1 MDAFIHYLKLF
12 FVFTFKP
19 IIPYLPRKIIRM
31 LGAFSGVLSYL
42 FEHEKRKIIEE
53 EVRLLLGK
61 EVVGKNL
68 KRISLRS
75 FCNLRENLF
84 EGWLDSQLNPDKIK
98 EIYTFENKT
107 YLDEVLEM
115 GKGAII
121 LVAHFGNYKM
131 ILPALGYR
139 GYHVH
144 QVAANPASWKGEN
157 KVHNKI
163 MEMELEREKH
173 LPANFIYIDKFLR
186 DIFRV
191 LSKNEIMVI
200 ALDGPMSGKRVSL
213 QFLNRN
219 ASFSV
224 TPIKLAA
231 KTGTPLIPVFI
242 VRKKNERYRI
252 IFEKPIFIDKTRG
265 REIFIEKALKH
276 FVNLLGSYVRQY
288 PCHYGLSLFM
298 FRLWE
303 KQFQLSFFDKQT
315 LPVSEENK
323 Q

>member
-1 MDAFIHYLKLF
+1 
-12 FVFTFKP
+12 
-19 IIPYLPRKIIRM
+19 
-31 LGAFSGVLSYL
+31 
-42 FEHEKRKIIEE
+42 
-53 EVRLLLGK
+53 
-61 EVVGKNL
+61 
-68 KRISLRS
+68 
-75 FCNLRENLF
+75 
-84 EGWLDSQLNPDKIK
+84 
-98 EIYTFENKT
+98 
-107 YLDEVLEM
+107 
-115 GKGAII
+115 
-121 LVAHFGNYKM
+121 
-131 ILPALGYR
+131 
-139 GYHVH
+139 
-144 QVAANPASWKGEN
+144 
-157 KVHNKI
+157 

-186 DIFRV
+186 DIFML